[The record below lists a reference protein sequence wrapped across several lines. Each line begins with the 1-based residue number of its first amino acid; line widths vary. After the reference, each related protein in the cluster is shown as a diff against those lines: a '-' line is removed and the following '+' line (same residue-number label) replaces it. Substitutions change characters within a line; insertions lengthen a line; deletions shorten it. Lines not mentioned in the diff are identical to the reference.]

1 MTKQELEQLTIHEL
15 RKLAGKVNMDVFN
28 LLPKYFDGPYSSN
41 KKKVWVSALLDHFRR
56 EKRLAKAG

>member
-15 RKLAGKVNMDVFN
+15 RKLATKVNLDDS
-28 LLPKYFDGPYSSN
+28 LLFKYFAGPYTLN

-56 EKRLAKAG
+56 EKRLAKVG